1 MIAVDGMLNNL
12 PIGTW
17 VYNSICTHLHT
28 LCKRELPVC
37 YGIQTVHQQLHRQ
50 SSARVSSSLIPKGTQ
65 RAYTAKHADQWAH
78 SHKIVEGHV
87 PQGVEVQVLSSAHF
101 IVTYFAIIPNHVPV
115 DSPYGYMVLDV

>member
-78 SHKIVEGHV
+78 SHKIVEGHSTLDTV
-87 PQGVEVQVLSSAHF
+87 RVYLKIAQVDIDTMHRKAS
-101 IVTYFAIIPNHVPV
+101 PV
-115 DSPYGYMVLDV
+115 DNWRL